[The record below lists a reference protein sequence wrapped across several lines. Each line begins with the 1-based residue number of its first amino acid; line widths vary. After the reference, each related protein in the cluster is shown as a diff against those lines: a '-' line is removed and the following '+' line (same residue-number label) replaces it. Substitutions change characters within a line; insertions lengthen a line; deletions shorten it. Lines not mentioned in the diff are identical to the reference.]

1 MKYVYILDKHGHPLM
16 PTTRFGHVRRL
27 LKSGKAVTVSN
38 YPFTVR
44 LKYDSTHYTQPVHE
58 GIDTGRENIGDAA
71 SLEDGTNIFLANIR
85 TSNKSIKKQII
96 DRMAFRRERR
106 RYRRQRKQRKANH
119 NGTAIRNGNNDIVR
133 TKHSCKSVYIS
144 YPAAEEAVTHK
155 IIRGKEAKFA
165 NRKRPEDWLTP
176 SARQLIQ
183 ITMIEIRQT
192 AKILPI
198 THINL
203 ERVAFDFQKLENQDI
218 KSWEYGKGPLY
229 GYNTY
234 KDYIWD
240 EQRGKCACC
249 KNQITQYHH
258 INHRADGGIDHVK
271 NIIGL
276 CDECHEKIH
285 KSADAEELLLELKS
299 GVVQKY
305 YVGLLNSVMPALIK
319 EVAAYC
325 KKKKIQFL
333 VTDGKQTAETR
344 KKYGL
349 EKDHC
354 IDAYAISLA
363 GREASNIELCD
374 VVYQKRRFKKKSKN
388 IINARNQRVYKL
400 DGKIV
405 AYNRHKAMC
414 QKEDSL
420 EEFLAEYRK
429 SHSEKQ
435 VQQMMHKIVIEP
447 ARRTYTFHKQKLVA
461 PCHCG
466 DIIRYE
472 KYNKVKGNTKRDTFV
487 ATLVSM
493 DNDGHIGYG
502 DKNGKR
508 KFKFCHPIASGC
520 LQVIKTEITSKYV
533 EFT

>member
-85 TSNKSIKKQII
+85 TSNKSIKKQMI

-203 ERVAFDFQKLENQDI
+203 ERVAFDFQN
-218 KSWEYGKGPLY
+218 
-229 GYNTY
+229 
-234 KDYIWD
+234 
-240 EQRGKCACC
+240 
-249 KNQITQYHH
+249 
-258 INHRADGGIDHVK
+258 
-271 NIIGL
+271 
-276 CDECHEKIH
+276 
-285 KSADAEELLLELKS
+285 
-299 GVVQKY
+299 
-305 YVGLLNSVMPALIK
+305 
-319 EVAAYC
+319 
-325 KKKKIQFL
+325 
-333 VTDGKQTAETR
+333 
-344 KKYGL
+344 
-349 EKDHC
+349 
-354 IDAYAISLA
+354 
-363 GREASNIELCD
+363 
-374 VVYQKRRFKKKSKN
+374 
-388 IINARNQRVYKL
+388 
-400 DGKIV
+400 
-405 AYNRHKAMC
+405 
-414 QKEDSL
+414 
-420 EEFLAEYRK
+420 
-429 SHSEKQ
+429 
-435 VQQMMHKIVIEP
+435 
-447 ARRTYTFHKQKLVA
+447 
-461 PCHCG
+461 
-466 DIIRYE
+466 
-472 KYNKVKGNTKRDTFV
+472 
-487 ATLVSM
+487 
-493 DNDGHIGYG
+493 
-502 DKNGKR
+502 
-508 KFKFCHPIASGC
+508 
-520 LQVIKTEITSKYV
+520 
-533 EFT
+533 